1 MSVIEQTE
9 QKKKSEKVTTTLL
22 RKDELY
28 KHFWKNVHMKLS
40 IPRLQVQY
48 SKL

>member
-9 QKKKSEKVTTTLL
+9 QKKKSEKVITTLL
-22 RKDELY
+22 RKGKLY
-28 KHFWKNVHMKLS
+28 KHFGKNNHMTLS
-40 IPRLQVQY
+40 IPCLQVQY